1 MINQV
6 RLNVL
11 DYLYGGKSLPDYQ
24 YMAIG
29 LSTTKPNHDGTGFSE
44 PSGNGYQ
51 RVVINNDT
59 TTWANATTDDGIVKK
74 TNNIEIEF
82 PISTGPWGE
91 ILYWGIFAAP
101 TEQDTPELI
110 WYGPLN
116 LADPHIDKDT
126 IVRIPV
132 GGIEIMAGSIRS
144 FVPLVRVF
152 DVDDY
157 EPPTEFAPGTTFGG
171 EYDDTLYSISND
183 ETVMPI
189 IPKPPVGKPKQLFIG
204 HLGYACAVRNN
215 YPLGGKF
222 LYRVEYYRDGNIG
235 SDVTLSDRRIVIS
248 DYDVNDV
255 EIPVFLRI
263 EYWDA
268 GRYYI
273 RHYDGED
280 LISTWDAS
288 TNQWRSG
295 SSGSSVVQTTD
306 RTAIEIIGSETG
318 IKIRFIDLDTD
329 TVITETSTLEYEDSF
344 GGQLSAQSDL
354 WIYIGDYSV
363 DSTYKSKYR
372 LSTSNV
378 AIKIYYEREGD

>member
-11 DYLYGGKSLPDYQ
+11 DYLYGGKPLPDYQ
-24 YMAIG
+24 YMEIG
-29 LSTTKPNHDGTGFSE
+29 LSTTQPNHDGSGFTE

-51 RVVINNDT
+51 RVVINNNKE
-59 TTWANATTDDGIVKK
+59 TWSNATTDNGIIKI
-74 TNNIEIEF
+74 TNHIEIEF

-116 LADPHIDKDT
+116 LEDPYIDVDT

-132 GGIEIMAGSIRS
+132 GGIEIMAGSIRQ
-144 FVPLVRVF
+144 FVPPVSPVKLF
-152 DVDDY
+152 NADDY
-157 EPPTEFAPGTTFGG
+157 EEETVFLFPPGTTFGG
-171 EYDDTLYSISND
+171 EYDDMLYSISND
-183 ETVMPI
+183 ETVMPR
-189 IPKPPVGKPKQLFIG
+189 IPIPPPDEPKQLQT
-204 HLGYACAVRNN
+204 LGDVCAVRNN

-222 LYRVEYYRDGNIG
+222 LYRVEFYSSGHTIN
-235 SDVTLSDRRIVIS
+235 VTLSNHRIVIS
-248 DYDVNDV
+248 DYDVNNV

-263 EYWDA
+263 ENWEA

-288 TNQWRSG
+288 TNQWDSG
-295 SSGSSVVQTTD
+295 QSTVQIAQ
-306 RTAIEIIGSETG
+306 RTAIEIIGSESG
-318 IKIRFIDLDTD
+318 IKVRFIDLDND
-329 TVITETSTLEYEDSF
+329 VVITETSELEYEDSF

-354 WIYIGDYSV
+354 WIYIGNYSV
-363 DSTYKSKYR
+363 DLTYRSKYGLFNPSYVR
-372 LSTSNV
+372 
-378 AIKIYYEREGD
+378 KIYYEREGD